1 MAVPVTAMN
10 EYTGVPPGKNK
21 VWPRFSNTPM
31 QPKAEAKGVQM
42 LAYKYLRLRIL
53 VPDACH
59 HSASGSFGDNIQNLF
74 HLLLKSVTA

>member
-21 VWPRFSNTPM
+21 VWPRFTNTPM

-42 LAYKYLRLRIL
+42 FAYKYLRLRIL

-59 HSASGSFGDNIQNLF
+59 HSASGSFGDDIQNLF